1 MSEHLSQNLPWLGRR
16 LTVVDSPDSSLVGR
30 TGRVIDETMRT
41 VAIDE
46 SFPAPASSDSPDSP
60 STTDTTDYRK
70 VVFGKAAIKFQLDD
84 EKFVIDGS
92 KMQFRPEDRINR
104 RFKAEPMGE

>member
-1 MSEHLSQNLPWLGRR
+1 MSENLSQNLPWLGRR

-46 SFPAPASSDSPDSP
+46 SFPTPASSDSP
-60 STTDTTDYRK
+60 STTDTKDTKDYRK

-84 EKFVIDGS
+84 EKFIIDGS
-92 KMQFRPEDRINR
+92 KMQIRPEDRINR

>member
-1 MSEHLSQNLPWLGRR
+1 MGRR
-16 LTVVDSPDSSLVGR
+16 LTVVDSPDSGLVGR

-46 SFPAPASSDSPDSP
+46 SFSTPASSDSP

>member
-1 MSEHLSQNLPWLGRR
+1 MSENLSQNLPWLGRR

-46 SFPAPASSDSPDSP
+46 SFPTPASSDSPS
-60 STTDTTDYRK
+60 TTDYRK